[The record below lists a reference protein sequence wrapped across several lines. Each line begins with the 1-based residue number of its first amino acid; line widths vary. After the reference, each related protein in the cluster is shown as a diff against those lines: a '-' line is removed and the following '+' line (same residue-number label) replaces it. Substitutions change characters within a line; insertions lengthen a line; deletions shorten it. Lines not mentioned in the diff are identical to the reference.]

1 MRKDV
6 KMKTQQEYIEQGEQ
20 YILKTYNRF
29 PVVLEKGKGVYLYDA
44 DQKKYLDFGAGIAV
58 FALGYSNDAYKTAVK
73 EQVDKLVHTSNL
85 FYNEPAAKA
94 AKKITQLTG
103 MDRVFFTNSGT
114 EAIEGAIKLVRKYAY
129 NKDGR
134 TDHEIIAMK
143 HSFHGRSMGA
153 LAVTSNKNNQEAFG
167 PMIPV
172 IKFAQYI
179 DLDSVKELVN
189 DRMLCNEQCYDFNAL
204 RPSQTEEQTAMIKK
218 IFGKVGSNCFI
229 TAPFWCDYG
238 YNIEAGDNFYAN
250 HNLVILDC
258 AKVTFGN
265 NVFIAPDCGFY
276 TAGHPV
282 DAASRN
288 EGWEYA
294 YPINVGNDVWIGG
307 GVKVMPGVTIGNN
320 VVIGGGSV
328 VVKDIPDNS
337 IAVGN
342 PCKVIKKIESGK
354 ARKYNIEEKHI

>member
-1 MRKDV
+1 MD
-6 KMKTQQEYIEQGEQ
+6 TQQIIETAEEKL
-20 YILKTYNRF
+20 IHTYNRYQI
-29 PVVLEKGKGVYLYDA
+29 VLDKGDGVRLYDT
-44 DQKKYLDFGAGIAV
+44 DGKEYLDFGAGIAV
-58 FALGYSNDAYKTAVK
+58 FALGYNNKEYNDALKA
-73 EQVDKLVHTSNL
+73 QIDKLIHTSNY
-85 FYNEPAAKA
+85 FYNEPAVEAATALTKA
-94 AKKITQLTG
+94 SG

-114 EAIEGAIKLVRKYAY
+114 EAIEGAVKLAKKYYYVKNGKA
-129 NKDGR
+129 DA
-134 TDHEIIAMK
+134 EIIAMQ

-153 LAVTSNKNNQEAFG
+153 LAVTGNKHYQEAFG
-167 PMIPV
+167 PMIPG
-172 IKFAQYI
+172 IKFAQYN
-179 DLDSVKELVN
+179 DLNSVKELVN
-189 DRMLCNEQCYDFNAL
+189 DRMICKEQCYDFNAL
-204 RPSQTEEQTAMIKK
+204 RPSQTEQQTVMIKK
-218 IFGKVGSNCFI
+218 IFGKVGANCFI

-265 NVFIAPDCGFY
+265 DVFIAPDCGFY

-354 ARKYNIEEKHI
+354 AREYNIEEKQI

>member
-1 MRKDV
+1 
-6 KMKTQQEYIEQGEQ
+6 
-20 YILKTYNRF
+20 
-29 PVVLEKGKGVYLYDA
+29 
-44 DQKKYLDFGAGIAV
+44 
-58 FALGYSNDAYKTAVK
+58 
-73 EQVDKLVHTSNL
+73 
-85 FYNEPAAKA
+85 
-94 AKKITQLTG
+94 

-114 EAIEGAIKLVRKYAY
+114 EAIEGAVKLAKKYYYVKNGKA
-129 NKDGR
+129 DA
-134 TDHEIIAMK
+134 EIIAMQ

-153 LAVTSNKNNQEAFG
+153 LAVTGNKHYQEAFG
-167 PMIPV
+167 PMIPG
-172 IKFAQYI
+172 IKFAQYN

-189 DRMLCNEQCYDFNAL
+189 DRMLCKEQCYDFNAL